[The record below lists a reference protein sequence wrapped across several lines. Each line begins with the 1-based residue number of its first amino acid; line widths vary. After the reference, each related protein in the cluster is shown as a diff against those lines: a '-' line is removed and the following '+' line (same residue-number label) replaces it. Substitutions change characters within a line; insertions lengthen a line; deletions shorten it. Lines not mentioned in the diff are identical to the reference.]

1 MSADTEALA
10 TVREDALRWLRG
22 QGRMDGGVTEDLVN
36 GLLAALDALAA
47 ELEAAVD
54 PEDYKIMEGF
64 WIAARERAEA
74 AEAELERTQK
84 IAEAHKGANKLL
96 VDEYEAKLTAHVESM
111 QAAEAELERVKAER
125 DAQAERLTAYET
137 PGWINSVQKVLDER
151 DKRKAAEAR
160 LDKALTALREIAS
173 APTFPIRSDEI
184 ARAAIKDIE
193 A

>member
-1 MSADTEALA
+1 MSTDT
-10 TVREDALRWLRG
+10 DALRGFVERCDHTTG
-22 QGRMDGGVTEDLVN
+22 KVH
-36 GLLAALDALAA
+36 LAVLDALAVELKRWKFDA
-47 ELEAAVD
+47 EKAGA
-54 PEDYKIMEGF
+54 DY
-64 WIAARERAEA
+64 W
-74 AEAELERTQK
+74 
-84 IAEAHKGANKLL
+84 
-96 VDEYEAKLTAHVESM
+96 
-111 QAAEAELERVKAER
+111 AAEAELERVKAER